1 MIGID
6 GGADE
11 TSWRGPRL
19 RAETRQADGCL
30 VMGLSG
36 ELDYMQRPE
45 FRQWALGVVTG
56 GHNAGNS
63 DSAGNGDSAGNS
75 DNAGHDDNGDSA
87 APMVVLDLRGIEFF
101 DSTGLSVVI
110 ALWRQA
116 RDAGGDLA
124 VAAPPPICANM
135 MRRTGLADHIAMG
148 DTVAAAIAGAAILR
162 RTRSDTA
169 DEAAAG

>member
-1 MIGID
+1 MSGID

-36 ELDYMQRPE
+36 ELDFMQKPE

-56 GHNAGNS
+56 GHDDGNS
-63 DSAGNGDSAGNS
+63 GNS
-75 DNAGHDDNGDSA
+75 GNGDSA

-110 ALWRQA
+110 ALWQQA

-148 DTVAAAIAGAAILR
+148 DTVAAAVAGAAILR
-162 RTRSDTA
+162 RTRGDTA
-169 DEAAAG
+169 GRAAAG

>member
-1 MIGID
+1 MSGID
-6 GGADE
+6 GGEDE
-11 TSWRGPRL
+11 KSWRGPRL

-36 ELDYMQRPE
+36 ELDFMQKPE
-45 FRQWALGVVTG
+45 FRQWALGVV
-56 GHNAGNS
+56 AG
-63 DSAGNGDSAGNS
+63 
-75 DNAGHDDNGDSA
+75 GHDDGNSGNGDSA

-110 ALWRQA
+110 ALWQQA

-148 DTVAAAIAGAAILR
+148 DTVAAAVAGAAILR
-162 RTRSDTA
+162 RTRRDTTDQA
-169 DEAAAG
+169 TAG

>member
-45 FRQWALGVVTG
+45 FRQWALGVVAG
-56 GHNAGNS
+56 GHN
-63 DSAGNGDSAGNS
+63 AGNGDSAGN
-75 DNAGHDDNGDSA
+75 DDNGDSG

-110 ALWRQA
+110 ALWQRA
-116 RDAGGDLA
+116 REAGGDLA

-162 RTRSDTA
+162 RTRTRSDTA

>member
-1 MIGID
+1 MSGID
-6 GGADE
+6 GGEDE
-11 TSWRGPRL
+11 KSWRGPRL

-36 ELDYMQRPE
+36 ELDFMQKPE
-45 FRQWALGVVTG
+45 FRHWALGVV
-56 GHNAGNS
+56 AG
-63 DSAGNGDSAGNS
+63 
-75 DNAGHDDNGDSA
+75 GHDDGNSGNGDSA

-110 ALWRQA
+110 ALWQQA
-116 RDAGGDLA
+116 REAGGDLA

-148 DTVAAAIAGAAILR
+148 DTVAAAVAGAAILR
-162 RTRSDTA
+162 RTRRDTT
-169 DEAAAG
+169 DRAAAG